1 MLKNEWL
8 ESSELAGLKELLAE
22 AESQRFPD
30 TEVVSSLREAV
41 DIAEKCRMMAEK
53 LMSSKVRT
61 RTRLQGEAKCRIT
74 LDDLEI
80 FVQQLQQL
88 PCKLPETPSIC
99 GTLASL
105 FHPSY
110 VTISWYLLTKKI
122 YFEIYQLFSDV
133 WRLII
138 RTFLFASINV
148 VCSFMFLLK
157 LINTFP
163 FITVLLQIDILL
175 LEINLHFS
183 IGYYLIS
190 MNLLIE

>member
-175 LEINLHFS
+175 LEMNLHFS